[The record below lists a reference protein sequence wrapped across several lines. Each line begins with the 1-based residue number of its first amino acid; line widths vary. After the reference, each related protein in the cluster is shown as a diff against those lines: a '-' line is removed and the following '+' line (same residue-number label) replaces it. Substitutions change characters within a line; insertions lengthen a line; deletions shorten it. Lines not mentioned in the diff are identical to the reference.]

1 MTAAVVIN
9 GQVLAEQVRHELKEK
24 ITRLDKT
31 PELAVVMVGHNSA
44 SEIYVKS
51 KEKACAEVGMISSLH
66 RLEDNAE
73 EDEVLD
79 LIDALNNNPDVTGIL
94 VQLPLPKHLDEKRVL
109 SAITPKKDV
118 DGFHPLN
125 TGCMVQKREGAFIPC
140 TPKGIMKIVH
150 YAKEDITGLHAV
162 VVGRSQIVGLPVAH
176 LLLQENCTVTITHS
190 KTRNLPEIC
199 RQADILVVAIGK
211 PQFITKEYI
220 KPGAIV
226 IDVGINRT
234 ENGLKG
240 DVCFDDAYGL
250 ASYLTPVP
258 KGVGPMTI
266 SMLLENTYQAYFKQN
281 RS

>member
-9 GQVLAEQVRHELKEK
+9 GQVLAEQVRIELRDK
-24 ITRLDKT
+24 IALLDKT
-31 PELAVVMVGHNSA
+31 PELAVVLVGHNPA
-44 SEIYVKS
+44 SEIYVKA
-51 KEKACAEVGMISSLH
+51 KERGCAEVGMISSQH
-66 RLEDNAE
+66 RLEEDASE
-73 EDEVLD
+73 EEVLD
-79 LIDALNNNPDVTGIL
+79 LIDALNNNSDVTGIL
-94 VQLPLPKHLDEKRVL
+94 VQLPLPKHLDEKRIL
-109 SAITPKKDV
+109 SAIAPQKDV

-125 TGCMVQKREGAFIPC
+125 TGYMVQKREEAFVPC
-140 TPKGIMKIVH
+140 TPKGIMKILH
-150 YAKEDITGLHAV
+150 FAKDDLSGLHAV

-176 LLLQENCTVTITHS
+176 LLLQENCTITITHS
-190 KTRNLPEIC
+190 KTKNLLEIC

-211 PQFITKEYI
+211 PEFITKEYI

-240 DVCFDDAYGL
+240 DVCFEDAYGL

>member
-9 GQVLAEQVRHELKEK
+9 GQVLAEQVRFDLKDK
-24 ITRLDKT
+24 VALLDKT
-31 PELAVVMVGHNSA
+31 PELAVVMVGHNPA
-44 SEIYVKS
+44 SEIYVKA
-51 KEKACAEVGMISSLH
+51 KERACAEVGIISSQHHL
-66 RLEDNAE
+66 E
-73 EDEVLD
+73 EDASEEEVLD
-79 LIDALNNNPDVTGIL
+79 LIDSLNHNRDVTGIL

-109 SAITPKKDV
+109 YAIAPEKDV

-125 TGCMVQKREGAFIPC
+125 TGCMVQKRENAFVPC
-140 TPKGIMKIVH
+140 TPKGIMRIVH

-162 VVGRSQIVGLPVAH
+162 VVGRSQIVGLPVAN
-176 LLLQENCTVTITHS
+176 LLLQENCTVTIAHS
-190 KTRNLPEIC
+190 KTKNLPEIC
-199 RQADILVVAIGK
+199 READILVVAIGK

-226 IDVGINRT
+226 VDVGINRT
-234 ENGLKG
+234 DEGLKG

-266 SMLLENTYQAYFKQN
+266 AMLLENTYQAYLKQN

>member
-9 GQVLAEQVRHELKEK
+9 GQVLAEQVRLELRDK
-24 ITRLDKT
+24 IALLDKT
-31 PELAVVMVGHNSA
+31 PELAVVLVGHNPA
-44 SEIYVKS
+44 SEIYVKA
-51 KEKACAEVGMISSLH
+51 KERGCAEVGMISSQH
-66 RLEDNAE
+66 RLEEDASE
-73 EDEVLD
+73 EDVLD
-79 LIDALNNNPDVTGIL
+79 LIDALNNNSDVTGIL
-94 VQLPLPKHLDEKRVL
+94 VQLPLPKHLNEKRIL
-109 SAITPKKDV
+109 SAIAPEKDV

-125 TGCMVQKREGAFIPC
+125 VGFMIQKREEAFVPC
-140 TPKGIMKIVH
+140 TPKGIMRIVH
-150 YAKEDITGLHAV
+150 YAKDDLNGLHAV
-162 VVGRSQIVGLPVAH
+162 VVGRSQIVGLPVAN
-176 LLLQENCTVTITHS
+176 LLLQDNCTVTVAHS
-190 KTRNLPEIC
+190 KTKNLPEIC

-211 PQFITKEYI
+211 PEFITKEYI

-234 ENGLKG
+234 EKGLKG

>member
-9 GQVLAEQVRHELKEK
+9 GQVLAEQVRIELRDK
-24 ITRLDKT
+24 IALLDKT
-31 PELAVVMVGHNSA
+31 PELAVVLVGHNPA
-44 SEIYVKS
+44 SEIYVKA
-51 KEKACAEVGMISSLH
+51 KERGCAEVGMISSQH
-66 RLEDNAE
+66 RLEEDASE
-73 EDEVLD
+73 EDVLD
-79 LIDALNNNPDVTGIL
+79 LIDALNNNSDVTGIL
-94 VQLPLPKHLDEKRVL
+94 VQLPLPKHLNEKRIL
-109 SAITPKKDV
+109 SAIAPEKDV

-125 TGCMVQKREGAFIPC
+125 VGFMIQKREEAFVPC
-140 TPKGIMKIVH
+140 TPKGIMRIVH
-150 YAKEDITGLHAV
+150 YAKDDISGLNAV

-176 LLLQENCTVTITHS
+176 LLLQDNCTVTVAHS
-190 KTRNLPEIC
+190 KTKNLPEIC
-199 RQADILVVAIGK
+199 RKADILVVAIGK
-211 PQFITKEYI
+211 PEFITKEYI